1 MNSVADVWD
10 NVLQQLKG
18 ELSETTIATWFDE
31 LEAVDIRGNTFL
43 LHCSN
48 DFKKGYIE
56 SLFMKNIKASLHD
69 IFSTDFEVQILDDAD
84 FAEFSG
90 GQTHRQSDRF
100 TSAEFTFDTF
110 VVGPSNKL
118 AYAASMAVAEHPAQN
133 YNPLLIY
140 GDSGLG
146 KTHLLYA
153 IANVIRRNDARAKIV
168 YIKGDDFINEFIE
181 LIRAG
186 RGNEFRA
193 KYREADLLL
202 VDDVQFVAGKEQVQ
216 NEFFHTFNTLYES
229 GRQIVLTSDRPPSEM
244 TLLDDRLRTRFEWG
258 LLADVTPPDFETRMA
273 IIKNKAALL
282 GMELPDKIATYI
294 AQNVTANVRQLEGT
308 INKILAYKDL
318 LGNDTD
324 EETVTRAIQDMLRRS
339 NEYIPTPESILEYIS
354 KYYSLEESV
363 IRGQQRIRDAVS
375 ARQIAMYLIR
385 SMTNLS
391 LDEIGKVFDNRDHST
406 VLYSIQQ
413 IEKKMKKEP
422 ISTPNGDPHSPRFLW
437 KRKTSLWKTALRKWP
452 WKSRATFP
460 LAPWR
465 RRSPDFN
472 GLLLF
477 STSFLPT
484 PAFSKK
490 IILFFLKSAAARRH
504 PMYREEA
511 FL

>member
-10 NVLQQLKG
+10 NVLKELKS

-31 LEAVDIRGNTFL
+31 LEAVEIQGNTFI

-56 SLFMKNIKASLHD
+56 SLFMKNIKAALHD
-69 IFSTDFEVQILDDAD
+69 IFSMDFEVKILDDPG
-84 FAEFSG
+84 FAEFNGESAG
-90 GQTHRQSDRF
+90 RQSDRF
-100 TSAEFTFDTF
+100 TSAEFTFETF

-118 AYAASMAVAEHPAQN
+118 AYAASVSVAEHPAKN

-153 IANVIRRNDARAKIV
+153 IANVIRRNDPRAKIV

-229 GRQIVLTSDRPPSEM
+229 GKQIVLTSDRPPSEM

-318 LGNDTD
+318 LGSDTD

-339 NEYIPTPESILEYIS
+339 NEYVPTPETILDYICRF
-354 KYYSLEESV
+354 YGLEESV
-363 IRGQQRIRDAVS
+363 IRGQQRIRDAVQ

-413 IEKKMKKEP
+413 IEKKMKKDASFAETVKE
-422 ISTPNGDPHSPRFLW
+422 IKTNINS
-437 KRKTSLWKTALRKWP
+437 KR
-452 WKSRATFP
+452 
-460 LAPWR
+460 
-465 RRSPDFN
+465 
-472 GLLLF
+472 
-477 STSFLPT
+477 
-484 PAFSKK
+484 
-490 IILFFLKSAAARRH
+490 
-504 PMYREEA
+504 
-511 FL
+511 

>member
-1 MNSVADVWD
+1 MNSVADVWN

-18 ELSETTIATWFDE
+18 DLSETTIATWFDE

-354 KYYSLEESV
+354 KYYSLEEAV

-413 IEKKMKKEP
+413 IEKKMKK
-422 ISTPNGDPHSPRFLW
+422 D
-437 KRKTSLWKTALRKWP
+437 
-452 WKSRATFP
+452 
-460 LAPWR
+460 
-465 RRSPDFN
+465 
-472 GLLLF
+472 
-477 STSFLPT
+477 
-484 PAFSKK
+484 PAFAETVKEIKTNINSK
-490 IILFFLKSAAARRH
+490 R
-504 PMYREEA
+504 
-511 FL
+511 

>member
-10 NVLQQLKG
+10 NVLKELKS

-31 LEAVDIRGNTFL
+31 LEAVEIQGNTFI

-56 SLFMKNIKASLHD
+56 SLFMKNIKAALHD
-69 IFSTDFEVQILDDAD
+69 IFSMDFEVKILDDPG
-84 FAEFSG
+84 FAEFNGESAG
-90 GQTHRQSDRF
+90 RQSDRF
-100 TSAEFTFDTF
+100 TSAEFTFETF

-118 AYAASMAVAEHPAQN
+118 AYAASVSVAEHPAKN

-153 IANVIRRNDARAKIV
+153 IANVIRRNDPRAKIV

-229 GRQIVLTSDRPPSEM
+229 GKQIVLTSDRPPSEM

-258 LLADVTPPDFETRMA
+258 LLADVTPPDFETRLA

-282 GMELPDKIATYI
+282 GMDLPDKIANYI

-339 NEYIPTPESILEYIS
+339 NEYVPTPEAILEYIS
-354 KYYSLEESV
+354 KYYNVEESV
-363 IRGQQRIRDAVS
+363 IRGQQRVRDAVS

-413 IEKKMKKEP
+413 IEKKMKKDASFAEMVKE
-422 ISTPNGDPHSPRFLW
+422 IKTNINS
-437 KRKTSLWKTALRKWP
+437 KR
-452 WKSRATFP
+452 
-460 LAPWR
+460 
-465 RRSPDFN
+465 
-472 GLLLF
+472 
-477 STSFLPT
+477 
-484 PAFSKK
+484 
-490 IILFFLKSAAARRH
+490 
-504 PMYREEA
+504 
-511 FL
+511 